1 MFVIKST
8 KGKYPIESDES
19 IVMIGSKYMY
29 ESAEEAYRAMLAV
42 GREGMIIEEYGEEP
56 SVPDYYGS

>member
-8 KGKYPIESDES
+8 KGKYPIASDES

-42 GREGMIIEEYGEEP
+42 GGER
-56 SVPDYYGS
+56 VDHRGVW